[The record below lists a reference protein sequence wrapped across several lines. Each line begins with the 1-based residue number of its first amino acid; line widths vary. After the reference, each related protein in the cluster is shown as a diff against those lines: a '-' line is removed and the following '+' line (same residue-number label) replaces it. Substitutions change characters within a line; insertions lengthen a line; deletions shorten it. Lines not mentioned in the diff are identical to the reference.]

1 MEGEEKDECIALPVS
16 SNFLGRSF
24 NDIPCFTLSLFAT
37 SSELNLDIMP
47 GSAGLIAVLRTYR
60 IKTRSTCISTTRIK
74 KTTPAIN
81 LRHVFSSENSS

>member
-1 MEGEEKDECIALPVS
+1 
-16 SNFLGRSF
+16 
-24 NDIPCFTLSLFAT
+24 
-37 SSELNLDIMP
+37 LNLDIMP